1 MDLSLLNM
9 EFLFDTFWVVLGGVP
24 ITLLV
29 TIVALA
35 ISIPIGFLLALTRI
49 NEVPVLN
56 RFTKIYVSFVRGT
69 PIIIQI
75 FVIYSFIPLA
85 LTAFFKKYNIDYAV
99 YNIHP
104 LWFAFIIFSFS
115 TAATLVEVFRSALK
129 TVSAGQL
136 EAAYSVGLTTS
147 QAYRRIIIPQMLV
160 SALPNLCT
168 ATVNLI
174 KATSL
179 GYAISLQEIT
189 LRAKVEANFGYNYLE
204 AYIDIFIVY
213 LIVCITVEQLFKWWE
228 KRLRKYKYA
237 SA

>member
-1 MDLSLLNM
+1 MLDF
-9 EFLFDTFWVVLGGVP
+9 EFLIDTFFVALSGVP
-24 ITLLV
+24 VAILV
-29 TIVALA
+29 TVVALLIA
-35 ISIPIGFLLALTRI
+35 MPIGFLLAMTRI
-49 NEVPVLN
+49 NKIPVLN
-56 RFTKIYVSFVRGT
+56 QIAKIYVSFVRGT

-75 FVIYSFIPLA
+75 FVLYSFLPIVINM
-85 LTAFFKKYNIDYAV
+85 FFEKYNIDYPV
-99 YNIHP
+99 YDIHP
-104 LWFAFIIFSFS
+104 IWYAFVIFSFN
-115 TAATLVEVFRSALK
+115 TAAVLIEVFRSALS
-129 TVSAGQL
+129 TVDKGQL
-136 EAAYSVGLTTS
+136 EAAHSVGLTTA
-147 QAYRRIIIPQMLV
+147 QAYRRVIIPQALV

-213 LIVCITVEQLFKWWE
+213 LILCILVEQLFKYWE
-228 KRLRKYKYA
+228 KRLSRYKVA